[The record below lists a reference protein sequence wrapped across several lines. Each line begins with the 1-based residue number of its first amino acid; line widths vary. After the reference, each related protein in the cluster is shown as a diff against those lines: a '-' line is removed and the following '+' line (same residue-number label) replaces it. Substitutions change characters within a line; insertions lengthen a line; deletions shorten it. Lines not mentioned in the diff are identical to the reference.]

1 MLKTGH
7 RTKYHLRAF
16 EFLAARRRSRA
27 VLTCTLLA
35 SFLATMPT
43 GGLQAG
49 DILRGGASAGNA
61 KRNSEARANAGA
73 AAAEAAKVRAQDRLA
88 RTTKAVNDMRALQ
101 TSARAA
107 AGASAIPN
115 GITQGGLQPQLKPG
129 VGIKAF
135 YTKDDFQ
142 NWDGADAP
150 TAADNNINI
159 KQTAAQALL
168 HWETFNVGS
177 QTTVN
182 FDQSAGGADSGKW
195 IAFNKV
201 FDPAAKPSQIR
212 GKINAQGQVYIINQN
227 GIIFGAGSQ
236 VNARTLVA
244 SSLPIN
250 DNLIKNGLLNNKD
263 AQFLFSGLDVP
274 GGSDGT
280 PAFIPTPLP
289 TGAKYGDVVVER
301 GALLQ
306 TPTSADG
313 NGGRVMLVGANV
325 RNEGSISTPAGQ
337 TILAAG
343 LQVGIQAHNSE
354 DPSLRGL
361 DVWVGAVG
369 DYAGTATNTG
379 IISSLTGNIWF
390 SGKDINNSGV
400 LESSTSVALN
410 GRIDLIA
417 NYGAVGNPN
426 YDNKGI
432 KGAGAPIFINQH
444 SGSVTFHKGSITR
457 ILPEYSSDSSV
468 PGLTLP
474 EASQVNVQARN
485 INFLNDSKVMA
496 PNANVRLLAGGWSYI
511 DGDQNGTVFLSDG
524 KTLDPLFE
532 NNMLDMSRMF
542 FSSGLVLF
550 ENGSLLDVSGST
562 GVTVPQSQNLISV
575 QLRGSELADSPVQRN
590 SSLRGKSLTVDLRD
604 SGEYNGT
611 FWQGTP
617 LGDLT
622 SLAGIIKR
630 NVSQLT
636 VNGGTV
642 AIQAGNSIL
651 AQQGSTIDVSGGF
664 MKYEGGLVQKSRL
677 LRNGRVVSI
686 QDAKPDVTYDGVYDG
701 KSTSESLKWGVKKT
715 FLQPLAPTGTYT
727 EKDYIQGADGGAL
740 SFTAPSIILDGKLIG
755 QTITGP
761 KQLGKPGEM
770 SALSINFQAEGRF
783 EKSTDVFSY
792 YKTSPAAP
800 SVVVTSGNSSPTSS
814 ANQFALQSSWWES
827 GGGGFGSLFLD
838 NRDGDLLIPE
848 GIDVMIPANGG
859 FSARASNV
867 LIAGTLTAP
876 GGTIQLTSYNYSPYD
891 YLLLTETGGFAN
903 KSNIPDPVPNKGV
916 ITLLPS
922 AKIDVSGMIVDNRP
936 SADYFISNPRALSGG
951 SVSLEGYEINL
962 ANGGAIDASGG
973 VLAEI
978 DNQGKQKFTYGDG
991 GKISILAGRDP
1002 NIKNLTGGA
1011 LKLDSSLS
1019 AYSANKG
1026 GALSIL
1032 ANLIQIG
1039 GQQSDPSMLVL
1050 APSFF
1055 RSGGFTSYLLTG
1067 IGKSTQPIVLANDK
1081 QKTRSSSAPAS
1092 RASDLGDTYIPAI
1105 RIVENSIL
1113 EPVAEQLLL
1122 DPILKSNGKLAFE
1135 RILKR
1140 EGERKPV
1147 SIKFAATGADDPF
1160 TTDFIEA
1167 RGDIVMENGSKI
1179 RTDAGASVLFGTD
1192 ENLSSKLAD
1201 TVSIGGSIQAPG
1213 GTVAIFSRGEFRL
1226 SDVEKSA
1233 LNYPL
1238 PTIYLSKE
1246 ASISVAG
1253 KPVYSFDAFGRR
1265 LGSIYSGGRIS
1276 IDGNIVT
1283 EAGTLLDVSGS
1294 HALFDLHPLQLS
1306 SAKGTSI
1313 PASSGLTTLPYGRQF
1328 VTTELQT
1335 NGGLLELHGSQMLFS
1350 DAKII
1355 GKSGG
1360 SKASGGTLS
1369 VFSGRY
1375 YSPDPS
1381 APAPT
1386 SADINMVVTQSTP
1399 SLALADSERGVGLK
1413 IKYSNN
1419 VVQNNITYSKG
1430 DPISAMG
1437 YFAADSFREGGFS
1450 SLDLGYKFLESSNLP
1465 FGGNV
1470 EFRGPISISATG
1482 SLRVAAGGVI
1492 RTDSTVN
1499 LTANYLFVGQ
1509 RFREPTAAITQIP
1522 SFKKL
1527 VGDAAVEYFPTPT
1540 YSSSGQFNFAANL
1553 IDIGTS
1559 VFENTGRVSFTAR
1572 DGDIRGGG
1580 VVSVAGDI
1588 EMAAGQI
1595 YAPTLLNFSIFA
1607 YDYNAAD
1614 DSPREGSVTI
1624 ESLGTRPTPYSAG
1637 SSINIFASVIKQ
1649 DGTLKAPFGSIS
1661 LGWDG
1666 TDWNLSSPSF
1676 DSPSNSVVGT
1686 NLITPTTRSVIL
1698 GSKSLTSVSAI
1709 DPTTGVPIVLPFGIS
1724 PDGLS
1729 WYDPRGQNITT
1740 SGLPQ
1745 KKVAIMGRAVDTQQG
1760 SVVDIRGGGDLLAYR
1775 WVSGTGGSHDLLG
1788 DSTGANWSSLTEY
1801 QAGDLVSYGG
1811 KTWSARRSIDPDD
1824 FTDSS
1829 LGIARKTY
1837 SGASNL
1843 GSTSSGVTPN
1853 PPIPGAGSIYWL
1865 PIADSYA
1872 ILPGYTAKYAP
1883 SIIYNSNADGTAGD
1897 LGGDPGYTST
1907 SLKIGDQI
1915 QIDGMESLK
1924 AGTYTL
1930 LPRRYGILP
1939 GAYLI
1944 TPKSS
1949 GRFSNFSTTSGSLST
1964 SGFRVDSKSSGTFA
1978 SYSTAEGTSLTSG
1991 IATNSFRLVEPLG
2004 IRSLFEIAPSSV
2016 VSGRVE
2022 YQTYLANDFIR
2033 QAATRLDTDTIQEL
2047 PIDSGYLAFHG
2058 NSALKLEGKVFSS
2071 ASLGGRGAKIDTS
2084 SDADIFIKGRSTSVP
2099 QEATVVLED
2108 SVLNSW
2114 GAESLLVGG
2123 LRRYTS
2129 SGTEANVRANSVIL
2143 NNSGSS
2149 LEAPEII
2156 LVAKSRLSVTSG
2168 SQLKSSGPQTTSSEN
2183 LILSKVSSTQNGEG
2197 ALLRVSDNAQAS
2209 YSRASFTD
2217 SIRPIVSVD
2226 AGAMISGRGLII
2238 DSTFS
2243 TLVNPNAILDAS
2255 NLTMGSG
2262 QISIIPSA
2270 SAETLTGSEV
2280 DSHLVLTGV
2289 PKSSRLIEILNLL
2302 SYRTV
2307 DVYGGGNFGGQ
2318 DLGKLR
2324 ISASGIRGINRGD
2337 VAFSAQEIEIVN
2349 TALSKSLTAPTLPL
2363 SGTIRLETANLKLGD
2378 NDFSV
2383 SGYEKL
2389 HVTASKGVIASGNGK
2404 LNAAGALEILTPNIS
2419 ASQGVSYG
2427 FVSTKSLSLDSEAQK
2442 AFSGGLGA
2450 TLTFTAASIA
2460 ANTAIT
2466 LPSGSLTLQSTGSI
2480 SVGGQISV
2488 AGSSKTFYD
2497 ITRYANAGSVTM
2509 ISSSGDVELLSTSRI
2524 DISADS
2530 AGGSAGSLSIS
2541 TPAGQFLNSGTISRS
2556 VAPGEVAASLNL
2568 DLRELSN
2575 YSAIGAFWGNTLAES
2590 LSLRVRTDDVNVT
2603 GQTNARKF
2611 SLSADEG
2618 SILVSGTINA
2628 AGRTG
2633 GDITLS
2639 ARKNVTLE
2647 DRSLLDVSA
2656 LDFSS
2661 AGKGGSVRLE
2671 AGAINTALNP
2681 AGRSD
2686 ENGMVT
2692 VADGSTIDLGVDS
2705 YQPGGISD
2713 VGSSAFLGKFSGTLH
2728 LRAPRVDNT
2737 TLNVSPLEGNILNP
2751 SSVIVEGFRVYNRA
2765 NHATSTDLRE
2775 QFHGDNKNFMEGEV
2789 DMVRSLLAGRAGTS
2803 ELGRSLV
2810 ISPGVEVVHLTGD
2823 LLIGPTP
2830 TGPSSNNGAD
2840 PSNDWDLSSYRY
2852 GAKQSPGVLTLR
2864 AFGDLVFQNALSDGF
2879 KGHTQTQTDVGLDK
2893 GRELWLA
2900 NLMSLNPDNPD
2911 LPANA
2916 QSWSYRLVAGADLT
2930 STSFGA
2936 VRPLSTFASNSD
2948 SGSIRVGNFY
2958 GNLGS
2963 GSAAETAKA
2972 ISPNGSTSRFQ
2983 VVRTGTGR
2991 IDIAAARD
2999 VQLRNVFASIYTAG
3013 VAIPTPTK
3021 IYSATRDDFSLPQV
3035 EFDGANHPDQGN
3047 LGNIQ
3052 QIYPAHWA
3060 MAGGSISIQAQ
3071 SDLRRVNRVGGVVVT
3086 ESSRQIPT
3094 NWMYRR
3100 GNVDST
3106 SGTFGATGLYTE
3118 YKVDASASTAWWID
3132 YSNFFEGIGALG
3144 GGDIALLAGR
3154 DIINTDAFVP
3164 TNARTESFDPS
3175 GNNIQADQARTLEY
3189 GGGNLLVKTGR
3200 NIDGGIYYV
3209 EKGKGTLKAG
3219 NQITTNSARAISGTD
3234 PSNRL
3239 PTTLLVGRSQFDVTA
3254 QGNILLGP
3262 TMNVNLMPQGLN
3274 NKFWY
3279 KTYFQTYGADSGL
3292 KVSSFGGGIMFQLA
3306 TVLPGTTNPR
3316 NIFGAWIDRQNYLA
3330 SGRASTTQPWIRIA
3344 ETSAASALFDTALS
3358 IAPPSFSAT
3367 AFSGDVGF
3375 VGSLNMFPSPI
3386 GSVEVVASGGI
3397 TGINPAGRT
3406 TTGLAWASTKIN
3418 LSDSDPALSPGIQNP
3433 YSYQSLKGRFSSELN
3448 STPTTAFLAPIDS
3461 SFKETGSYIGAAS
3474 SIDLKR
3480 SLHAQTS
3487 VFSGSTSPAKFY
3499 GAEGDITGLTLFS
3512 AKPTQILSGNDIT
3525 DISLYIQNLKSDDV
3539 SIISAAR
3546 DIIPYNAN
3554 AARRAFAN
3562 DLSQGNLFT
3571 DTPNDTVLKDSSGK
3585 FIPSTIIAGD
3595 IQINGPGY
3603 LEVLAGRNLDLGTGP
3618 NYDDGTGVG
3627 ITSIGNY
3634 RNPFLPFDG
3643 ASIITI
3649 AGIQNSTGGPALGLS
3664 GSNLNLK
3671 NVSTGVAGKGGL
3683 NSRELILIAGLK
3695 NFFSLLRQAGVESE
3709 TTGSYELGYS
3719 TIDSVFGSVTGTA
3732 EIFTRARDIRTST
3745 GGSITIAAPTGSLTM
3760 ASDIFGNPT
3769 LPPGIVTEY
3778 GGEVSIFTNGNV
3790 DIGRT
3795 RIFTLRGGDM
3805 TIWSSTG
3812 DIAAGTSPK
3821 TVVTA
3826 PPTRVVIDTTSA
3838 DVATDLGGLAT
3849 GGGIGVLASVEGVEP
3864 GDVNLIAPEGT
3875 VDAGDAGIQ
3884 ATGNIKIAAAVVVN
3898 ADNIS
3903 AGGTSTGVPSAPVAA
3918 APNVGGL
3925 ASGSSSTAA
3934 TSSAA
3939 ESVANQ
3945 SSRPSQEIVESPSL
3959 ITVEI
3964 LGYGG
3969 GDEG

>member
-1 MLKTGH
+1 M
-7 RTKYHLRAF
+7 
-16 EFLAARRRSRA
+16 
-27 VLTCTLLA
+27 
-35 SFLATMPT
+35 
-43 GGLQAG
+43 
-49 DILRGGASAGNA
+49 
-61 KRNSEARANAGA
+61 
-73 AAAEAAKVRAQDRLA
+73 
-88 RTTKAVNDMRALQ
+88 
-101 TSARAA
+101 
-107 AGASAIPN
+107 
-115 GITQGGLQPQLKPG
+115 G
-129 VGIKAF
+129 V
-135 YTKDDFQ
+135 
-142 NWDGADAP
+142 
-150 TAADNNINI
+150 
-159 KQTAAQALL
+159 
-168 HWETFNVGS
+168 
-177 QTTVN
+177 
-182 FDQSAGGADSGKW
+182 
-195 IAFNKV
+195 
-201 FDPAAKPSQIR
+201 
-212 GKINAQGQVYIINQN
+212 
-227 GIIFGAGSQ
+227 
-236 VNARTLVA
+236 
-244 SSLPIN
+244 
-250 DNLIKNGLLNNKD
+250 
-263 AQFLFSGLDVP
+263 
-274 GGSDGT
+274 
-280 PAFIPTPLP
+280 
-289 TGAKYGDVVVER
+289 
-301 GALLQ
+301 
-306 TPTSADG
+306 
-313 NGGRVMLVGANV
+313 
-325 RNEGSISTPAGQ
+325 
-337 TILAAG
+337 
-343 LQVGIQAHNSE
+343 QAHDSK

-361 DVWVGAVG
+361 DVWIGAVG
-369 DYAGTATNTG
+369 DYAGTVTNSG
-379 IISSLTGNIWF
+379 IVKSLTGNIWF
-390 SGKDINNSGV
+390 SGKDIKISGA
-400 LESSTSVALN
+400 LESSTSVTLN
-410 GRIDLIA
+410 GRVDLIA
-417 NYGAVGNPN
+417 SYGAVGNPD
-426 YDNKGI
+426 YDMKG
-432 KGAGAPIFINQH
+432 GGGPIFINQH
-444 SGSVTFHKGSITR
+444 TGSVTFHSGSITR
-457 ILPEYSSDSSV
+457 ILPEYSSDASV
-468 PGLTLP
+468 PGVALP
-474 EASQVNVQARN
+474 ESSQINVQAN
-485 INFLNDSKVMA
+485 EIKFLKDSIAMA
-496 PNANVRLLAGGWSYI
+496 PNANVKLLAGAWSYVDRDLNRTVLLA
-511 DGDQNGTVFLSDG
+511 DGT
-524 KTLDPLFE
+524 TDPLFS
-532 NNMLDMSRMF
+532 NNLDDMSRMF

-622 SLAGIIKR
+622 YLAGIIKR

-636 VNGGTV
+636 VKGGTV
-642 AIQAGNSIL
+642 AIQTGNSIL

-664 MKYEGGLVQKSRL
+664 MKYEGGLVQKSSL
-677 LRNGRVVSI
+677 LRNGRVVRI
-686 QDAKPDVTYDGVYDG
+686 KDAKPDVIYDGVYDG

-715 FLQPLAPTGTYT
+715 FVQPLAPTGTYT

-740 SFTAPSIILDGKLIG
+740 SFTAPSIVIDANLIG

-761 KQLGKPGEM
+761 KQLGEPAEM
-770 SALSINFQAEGRF
+770 SALSINFQAEDRF

-792 YKTSPAAP
+792 FKTSPAAP
-800 SVVVTSGNSSPTSS
+800 SVIVTSGNTLPTIS
-814 ANQFALQSSWWES
+814 ANQFALNSSWWDS

-838 NRDGDLLIPE
+838 NRNGDLLIPE
-848 GIDVMIPANGG
+848 GIDVIIPAKGG

-867 LIAGTLTAP
+867 LIGGTLSAP
-876 GGTIQLTSYNYSPYD
+876 GGTIQLTAYNYSPYD
-891 YLLLTETGGFAN
+891 YLLQTETGKFAN
-903 KSNIPDPVPNKGV
+903 KSNIPDPIPNKGV

-962 ANGGAIDASGG
+962 ASGGAIEASGG

-1002 NIKNLTGGA
+1002 NIKNLTGGS

-1055 RSGGFTSYLLTG
+1055 RSGGFTSYSLTG

-1081 QKTRSSSAPAS
+1081 QKTRSSSAPTS
-1092 RASDLGDTYIPAI
+1092 GTSEPGDTYIPAI

-1113 EPVAEQLLL
+1113 EPVAEQFLLA
-1122 DPILKSNGKLAFE
+1122 PILKSNGKLAFE

-1147 SIKFAATGADDPF
+1147 SIRFAATGADDPF

-1201 TVSIGGSIQAPG
+1201 TISIGGSIQAPG

-1283 EAGTLLDVSGS
+1283 EAGALLDVSGS

-1306 SAKGTSI
+1306 SAKGASI
-1313 PASSGLTTLPYGRQF
+1313 PASSALTTLPYGRQF

-1335 NGGLLELHGSQMLFS
+1335 NGGLLELYGSQMLFS
-1350 DAKII
+1350 DATIL
-1355 GKSGG
+1355 GKAGG
-1360 SKASGGTLS
+1360 SNASGGTLS
-1369 VFSGRY
+1369 IFSGRFY
-1375 YSPDPS
+1375 PPS
-1381 APAPT
+1381 STAVPT

-1399 SLALADSERGVGLK
+1399 SLALADSKRGVGLK
-1413 IKYSNN
+1413 VKYLDN

-1430 DPISAMG
+1430 DPIPAMG
-1437 YFAADSFREGGFS
+1437 YFAADAFREGGFS
-1450 SLDLGYKFLESSNLP
+1450 SLDLGYKFLETANLP

-1470 EFRGPISISATG
+1470 EFRGPVSISAPG

-1509 RFREPTAAITQIP
+1509 SFREPTAVTTQIP

-1527 VGDAAVEYFPTPT
+1527 VDGAAVEYSPTPT

-1559 VFENTGRVSFTAR
+1559 VFENTGKVSFTAR

-1595 YAPTLLNFSIFA
+1595 YAPTLTNFSIFA
-1607 YDYNAAD
+1607 YDYNAARG
-1614 DSPREGSVTI
+1614 SPREGSVTI
-1624 ESLGTRPTPYSAG
+1624 ESLGNRPTPYSAG

-1666 TDWNLSSPSF
+1666 TDWNLSTPSF

-1698 GSKSLTSVSAI
+1698 GPKSLTSVSAI

-1740 SGLPQ
+1740 GGLPQ

-1788 DSTGANWSSLTEY
+1788 DSTGANWSSLNEY

-1829 LGIARKTY
+1829 LGVARKTY

-1843 GSTSSGVTPN
+1843 GSTSSGVTPT

-1915 QIDGMESLK
+1915 QIDDTQGLK

-1978 SYSTAEGTSLTSG
+1978 SYSTAEGTSLASG

-2016 VSGRVE
+2016 VSGRAE

-2033 QAATRLDTDTIQEL
+2033 QAAVRLDTDTIQEL

-2071 ASLGGRGAKIDTS
+2071 ASLGGRGAKIDIS
-2084 SDADIFIKGRSTSVP
+2084 SDSDIFIKGRSTSAP
-2099 QEATVVLED
+2099 QEATVVIED
-2108 SVLNSW
+2108 SVLNSMD
-2114 GAESLLVGG
+2114 AESLLVGG

-2129 SGTEANVRANSVIL
+2129 SGTEVNVRANSVII

-2149 LEAPEII
+2149 LEVPEII
-2156 LVAKSRLSVTSG
+2156 LVAKSSLSVTSG

-2183 LILSKVSSTQNGEG
+2183 LILSKVSSTQNGES

-2209 YSRASFTD
+2209 YSRATFTD

-2226 AGAMISGRGLII
+2226 AGAKISGRGLII

-2302 SYRTV
+2302 SYRTI

-2337 VAFSAQEIEIVN
+2337 VAFSAQEIEIAN
-2349 TALSKSLTAPTLPL
+2349 PALSKSLTAPALPL

-2389 HVTASKGVIASGNGK
+2389 HVTASQGVIASGNGK

-2419 ASQGVSYG
+2419 AAQGVSYG
-2427 FVSTKSLSLDSEAQK
+2427 FVSAKSLSLDSEAQK

-2466 LPSGSLTLQSTGSI
+2466 LPSGSVTLQAIGGSI

-2488 AGSSKTFYD
+2488 AGSAKKFYD
-2497 ITRYANAGSVTM
+2497 LTRYANAGSVTM

-2524 DISADS
+2524 DVSADS
-2530 AGGSAGSLSIS
+2530 GGGSAGSLSIS

-2575 YSAIGAFWGNTLAES
+2575 YSAIEAFWGNTLTES
-2590 LSLRVRTDDVNVT
+2590 LNLRVRTSNVDIT
-2603 GQTNARKF
+2603 GQTNVRKF

-2628 AGRTG
+2628 AGRNGAGRTG
-2633 GDITLS
+2633 GDIALS
-2639 ARKNVTLE
+2639 ARKNVTLQAK
-2647 DRSLLDVSA
+2647 SLLDVSA
-2656 LDFSS
+2656 EDFSS

-2686 ENGMVT
+2686 ETGMVT
-2692 VADGSTIDLGVDS
+2692 VADDSTIDLRVDS
-2705 YQPGGISD
+2705 FQPGSVSD
-2713 VGSSAFLGKFSGTLH
+2713 MGSSAFLGKFSGTLH
-2728 LRAPRVDNT
+2728 IRAPRVANT
-2737 TLNVSPLEGNILNP
+2737 TMNVSPLEGDILNP
-2751 SSVIVEGFRVYNRA
+2751 SSVIVEGFQVYNRA
-2765 NHATSTDLRE
+2765 DYATSTLLRN
-2775 QFHGDNKNFMEGEV
+2775 QFHTDNEAFMNGEDGGDSKAV
-2789 DMVRSLLAGRAGTS
+2789 ATIVSSLLAGRNPTS
-2803 ELGRSLV
+2803 EFGRSLV
-2810 ISPGVEVVHLTGD
+2810 VSPGVEVVHLTGD
-2823 LLIGPTP
+2823 LLIGPSSGN
-2830 TGPSSNNGAD
+2830 TGAN

-2852 GAKQSPGVLTLR
+2852 GAKKSPGVLTLR

-2879 KGHTQTQTDVGLDK
+2879 KGHTQTQTDVGLSEGQK
-2893 GRELWLA
+2893 LWLA
-2900 NLMSLNPDNPD
+2900 NLMPLETQYD
-2911 LPANA
+2911 LPVNA

-2930 STSFGA
+2930 STSYSS
-2936 VRPLSTFASNSD
+2936 VRPLSAFASNSD

-2958 GNLGS
+2958 GNLGSGS

-2999 VQLRNVFASIYTAG
+2999 VQLRNAFASIYTAG

-3021 IYSATRDDFSLPQV
+3021 IYSATTDDFSLPQV
-3035 EFDGANHPDQGN
+3035 EFDGANHPDQGD

-3052 QIYPAHWA
+3052 QIYPAQWA

-3071 SDLRRVNRVGGVVVT
+3071 SDLRRVNRVGGAVVT

-3106 SGTFGATGLYTE
+3106 SGKFGATGLYTE

-3132 YSNFFEGIGALG
+3132 YSNFFEGIGVLG

-3154 DIINTDAFVP
+3154 DIINTDAFIP

-3175 GNNIQADQARTLEY
+3175 GSNIQADQGRTLEY
-3189 GGGNLLVKTGR
+3189 GGGNLLVRTGR

-3239 PTTLLVGRSQFDVTA
+3239 PTTLFVGRSQFDIAA

-3262 TMNVNLMPQGLN
+3262 TLNVNLMPQGLN

-3279 KTYFQTYGADSGL
+3279 KTYFQSYGADSGL

-3306 TVLPGTTNPR
+3306 TVLPKTTNPR
-3316 NIFGAWIDRQNYLA
+3316 NIFGAWIEQQNLGYSA

-3344 ETSAASALFDTALS
+3344 ETSVTPAFDTALS
-3358 IAPPSFSAT
+3358 IAPPSLIAT

-3375 VGSLNMFPSPI
+3375 VGSLNMFPSSI
-3386 GSVEVVASGGI
+3386 GALEIAASGGI

-3406 TTGLAWASTKIN
+3406 TIGSPATSVLAWASTKIN
-3418 LSDSDPALSPGIQNP
+3418 LSDSDPALSPGIRNP

-3448 STPTTAFLAPIDS
+3448 STPTKAFLTPIDS
-3461 SFKETGSYIGAAS
+3461 SFKETGSYIEAAS

-3487 VFSGSTSPAKFY
+3487 AYSGSTSPAKFY
-3499 GAEGDITGLTLFS
+3499 GVEGDITGLTLFS
-3512 AKPTQILSGNDIT
+3512 AKPSQILSGNDIT
-3525 DISLYIQNLKSDDV
+3525 DISFYIQNFKSDDV
-3539 SIISAAR
+3539 SIVSAAR

-3554 AARRAFAN
+3554 AARRAFAD
-3562 DLSQGNLFT
+3562 DLSRGNLFV
-3571 DTPNDTVLKDSSGK
+3571 DTLQDTVLRDSAGK
-3585 FIPSTIIAGD
+3585 KIQSKIIAGD

-3643 ASIITI
+3643 ASIIAI
-3649 AGIQNSTGGPALGLS
+3649 AGIQNSKGGPALGLS

-3671 NVSTGVAGKGGL
+3671 NVSSGIAGKGGI
-3683 NSRELILIAGLK
+3683 NSQEMIFIGGLK
-3695 NFFSLLRQAGVESE
+3695 NFFSLLRQAGAESE

-3719 TIDSVFGSVTGTA
+3719 TIDDVFGSVTGSA

-3745 GGSITIAAPTGSLTM
+3745 GGSITIAAPTGGLTM

-3875 VDAGDAGIQ
+3875 IDAGDAGIQ
-3884 ATGNIKIAAAVVVN
+3884 ATGNIKIAAAVVLN

-3903 AGGTSTGVPSAPVAA
+3903 AGGTSSGVPSAPVAA

>member
-1 MLKTGH
+1 M
-7 RTKYHLRAF
+7 
-16 EFLAARRRSRA
+16 
-27 VLTCTLLA
+27 
-35 SFLATMPT
+35 
-43 GGLQAG
+43 
-49 DILRGGASAGNA
+49 
-61 KRNSEARANAGA
+61 
-73 AAAEAAKVRAQDRLA
+73 
-88 RTTKAVNDMRALQ
+88 
-101 TSARAA
+101 
-107 AGASAIPN
+107 
-115 GITQGGLQPQLKPG
+115 
-129 VGIKAF
+129 
-135 YTKDDFQ
+135 
-142 NWDGADAP
+142 
-150 TAADNNINI
+150 
-159 KQTAAQALL
+159 
-168 HWETFNVGS
+168 
-177 QTTVN
+177 
-182 FDQSAGGADSGKW
+182 
-195 IAFNKV
+195 
-201 FDPAAKPSQIR
+201 
-212 GKINAQGQVYIINQN
+212 
-227 GIIFGAGSQ
+227 
-236 VNARTLVA
+236 
-244 SSLPIN
+244 
-250 DNLIKNGLLNNKD
+250 
-263 AQFLFSGLDVP
+263 
-274 GGSDGT
+274 
-280 PAFIPTPLP
+280 
-289 TGAKYGDVVVER
+289 
-301 GALLQ
+301 
-306 TPTSADG
+306 
-313 NGGRVMLVGANV
+313 
-325 RNEGSISTPAGQ
+325 
-337 TILAAG
+337 
-343 LQVGIQAHNSE
+343 
-354 DPSLRGL
+354 
-361 DVWVGAVG
+361 G

-390 SGKDINNSGV
+390 SGKDLNNSGV

-426 YDNKGI
+426 YDNKGNT
-432 KGAGAPIFINQH
+432 GVGAPIFINQH

-457 ILPEYSSDSSV
+457 ILPEYSSGSSV

-485 INFLNDSKVMA
+485 IYFLNDSKVMA

-511 DGDQNGTVFLSDG
+511 DSDQNRTVFLTDG
-524 KTLDPLFE
+524 KTIDPLFA
-532 NNMLDMSRMF
+532 NNVFDMSRMF
-542 FSSGLVLF
+542 FSTGLVFF

-622 SLAGIIKR
+622 SLSGIIKR

-664 MKYEGGLVQKSRL
+664 MNYEGGLVQKSRL

-686 QDAKPDVTYDGVYDG
+686 QDAKPDVTYDGVYDS
-701 KSTSESLKWGVKKT
+701 KSTSESLKWGIKKT
-715 FLQPLAPTGTYT
+715 FVQPLAPTGTYR
-727 EKDYIQGADGGAL
+727 ENNYIQGADGGAL
-740 SFTAPSIILDGKLIG
+740 SFTAPSMVVDATLIG

-761 KQLGKPGEM
+761 KQLGEPAEM
-770 SALSINFQAEGRF
+770 SAISINFQAEDRF

-800 SVVVTSGNSSPTSS
+800 SVVVTSGKSLPTGS
-814 ANQFALQSSWWES
+814 ANQFALNSSWWES
-827 GGGGFGSLFLD
+827 GAGGFGSVFLD
-838 NRDGDLLIPE
+838 NRNGDLLIPE
-848 GIDVMIPANGG
+848 GMDVIIPANGG

-903 KSNIPDPVPNKGV
+903 KSNIPDPIPNKGV

-936 SADYFISNPRALSGG
+936 SAEYFISNPRALSGG

-973 VLAEI
+973 VLAEL

-1055 RSGGFTSYLLTG
+1055 RSGGFTSYSLTG

-1092 RASDLGDTYIPAI
+1092 GTSKLGDTYIPAV

-1113 EPVAEQLLL
+1113 EPVAEQFLIA
-1122 DPILKSNGKLAFE
+1122 PILKSNGKLAFE

-1179 RTDAGASVLFGTD
+1179 RADAGASVLIGTD

-1283 EAGTLLDVSGS
+1283 EAGALLDVSGNQ
-1294 HALFDLHPLQLS
+1294 ALFDLHPLQLS
-1306 SAKGTSI
+1306 SARGASI
-1313 PASSGLTTLPYGRQF
+1313 PSSSGLTTLPYGRQF

-1375 YSPDPS
+1375 YSPDPT

-1386 SADINMVVTQSTP
+1386 SADINMVVTHSTP
-1399 SLALADSERGVGLK
+1399 SLDLADSKRGVGLK

-1470 EFRGPISISATG
+1470 EFRGPVSISATG

-1607 YDYNAAD
+1607 YDYNAAGG
-1614 DSPREGSVTI
+1614 SPREGSVTI

-1649 DGTLKAPFGSIS
+1649 DGTLRAPFGSIS

-1666 TDWNLSSPSF
+1666 TDWNLSTPSF
-1676 DSPSNSVVGT
+1676 DSPSNSVIGT
-1686 NLITPTTRSVIL
+1686 NLITPTTRSVVL

-1745 KKVAIMGRAVDTQQG
+1745 KKVAIMARAVDTQQG

-1788 DSTGANWSSLTEY
+1788 DSAGANWSSLTEY

-2022 YQTYLANDFIR
+2022 YQNYLANDFIR

-2084 SDADIFIKGRSTSVP
+2084 SDSDIFIKGRSTSAP

-2226 AGAMISGRGLII
+2226 AGAKISGRGLII

-2337 VAFSAQEIEIVN
+2337 VAFSAQEIEIAN
-2349 TALSKSLTAPTLPL
+2349 PALSKSLTPPALPL
-2363 SGTIRLETANLKLGD
+2363 SGTIRLETANLKLGN

-2389 HVTASKGVIASGNGK
+2389 HVTASQGVMASANGK
-2404 LNAAGALEILTPNIS
+2404 LNAAGALEILTPNITG
-2419 ASQGVSYG
+2419 AQGVSYG
-2427 FVSTKSLSLDSEAQK
+2427 FVSAKSLSLDSQVQK

-2450 TLTFTAASIA
+2450 TLTFTADSIA

-2466 LPSGSLTLQSTGSI
+2466 LPSGSVTLQATGGSI

-2497 ITRYANAGSVTM
+2497 ITRYANAGSVTI
-2509 ISSSGDVELLSTSRI
+2509 ISSSGNVELLSTSRI

-2530 AGGSAGSLSIS
+2530 GGGSAGSLSIS

-2568 DLRELSN
+2568 DLRELSI
-2575 YSAIGAFWGNTLAES
+2575 YSAIEAFWGNTLAES
-2590 LSLRVRTDDVNVT
+2590 LSLRVRTGDVNVT

-2611 SLSADEG
+2611 SLSADEE

-2628 AGRTG
+2628 AGRKGSGRTG
-2633 GDITLS
+2633 GDIALS
-2639 ARKNVTLE
+2639 ARKNVTLL
-2647 DRSLLDVSA
+2647 DKSLLDVSA
-2656 LDFSS
+2656 EDFSS

-2671 AGAINTALNP
+2671 AGAINTALNS
-2681 AGRSD
+2681 AGLPE

-2692 VADGSTIDLGVDS
+2692 VADGSIIDLRVDS
-2705 YQPGGISD
+2705 LVPGSVSD

-2728 LRAPRVDNT
+2728 LRAPRVDK
-2737 TLNVSPLEGNILNP
+2737 TLNVSPLEGDILNP
-2751 SSVIVEGFRVYNRA
+2751 SSVIVEGFQVYNRA
-2765 NHATSTDLRE
+2765 DYATSTLLRN
-2775 QFHGDNKNFMEGEV
+2775 QFHTDNKAFMNGEDGGDSEAV
-2789 DMVRSLLAGRAGTS
+2789 ATIVSSLLAGRAGTS

-2830 TGPSSNNGAD
+2830 TGSSSNNGAD

-2864 AFGDLVFQNALSDGF
+2864 AYGDLVFQNALSDGF
-2879 KGHTQTQTDVGLDK
+2879 KGHTKTQTDVGLDK

-2930 STSFGA
+2930 STSFGT

-2958 GNLGS
+2958 TGTLGGS

-2972 ISPNGSTSRFQ
+2972 ISPNGSNSRFQ

-3013 VAIPTPTK
+3013 VAIPTPAK
-3021 IYSATRDDFSLPQV
+3021 IYSTTRDDFSLPQV
-3035 EFDGANHPDQGN
+3035 EFDGANHPYQGD

-3316 NIFGAWIDRQNYLA
+3316 NIFGAWIDRQNSGFSA
-3330 SGRASTTQPWIRIA
+3330 SGRASFTQPWTRIA
-3344 ETSAASALFDTALS
+3344 ETSAASTLFDTALS

-3375 VGSLNMFPSPI
+3375 VGSLNMFPSSI

-3418 LSDSDPALSPGIQNP
+3418 LSDSDPALIPGTRNP

-3448 STPTTAFLAPIDS
+3448 STPTTAFLTPIDS
-3461 SFKETGSYIGAAS
+3461 SFNETGSYTGAAS

-3480 SLHAQTS
+3480 SLHAQAS
-3487 VFSGSTSPAKFY
+3487 AYSESTSPAKFY
-3499 GAEGDITGLTLFS
+3499 GVEGDITGLTLFS

-3562 DLSQGNLFT
+3562 DLSRGNLFT
-3571 DTPNDTVLKDSSGK
+3571 DTPNDTVLRDSLGTY
-3585 FIPSTIIAGD
+3585 IPSKIIAGD

-3618 NYDDGTGVG
+3618 NYKDGTGVG

-3649 AGIQNSTGGPALGLS
+3649 VGIQNSTGGPALGLS

-3683 NSRELILIAGLK
+3683 NSQELILIAGLK
-3695 NFFSLLRQAGVESE
+3695 NFFSLLKQAGVESE

-3719 TIDSVFGSVTGTA
+3719 TIDSVFGSLTGTA

-3745 GGSITIAAPTGSLTM
+3745 GGSITIAAPTGGLTM

-3884 ATGNIKIAAAVVVN
+3884 ATGNIKIAAAVVLN

-3925 ASGSSSTAA
+3925 ASGASSTAA